1 MTGKNDHDDGEPKPE
16 PPYTPKTAAEKAGV
30 HRKTIY
36 EGISK
41 QQFPHFR
48 IGRKVL
54 IPRRPFD
61 RLVEEGKVA

>member
-1 MTGKNDHDDGEPKPE
+1 MIAKSDHDGGEPRPE
-16 PPYTPKTAAEKAGV
+16 LPYTPLTAAKKAGV

-41 QQFPHFR
+41 DQFPHFR